1 MPLIAFA
8 SYLEKVANLEL
19 SLLPSVQFL
28 VIEIGLS
35 FQGAPEMDTGHFFGP
50 GSDPTHKR
58 PTCDSTRPA
67 KIVYNLTRDPTR
79 LHANALRYITDYI
92 FYNKKQHC
100 AKY

>member
-1 MPLIAFA
+1 
-8 SYLEKVANLEL
+8 
-19 SLLPSVQFL
+19 
-28 VIEIGLS
+28 
-35 FQGAPEMDTGHFFGP
+35 MDTGYFFGP
-50 GSDPTHKR
+50 GSDPTQKR
-58 PTCDSTRPA
+58 PTRDPTRLA